1 MRKYEDIEAELFEMY
16 DLVEVT
22 ENKIDDLESELN
34 YLNEK
39 VDDLEEELAALDG
52 EAGEA
57 E

>member
-1 MRKYEDIEAELFEMY
+1 MRNYEDIEAELFELY

-39 VDDLEEELAALDG
+39 VDDLEEELAAMDD
-52 EAGEA
+52 EAGEN

>member
-1 MRKYEDIEAELFEMY
+1 MSKYEEIEAELFELY

-39 VDDLEEELAALDG
+39 VDDLEEELAAMDV
-52 EAGEA
+52 EAGEDG
-57 E
+57 

>member
-1 MRKYEDIEAELFEMY
+1 MRKYEDIESELFELY

-22 ENKIDDLESELN
+22 ENKIDDLEGELN

-39 VDDLEEELAALDG
+39 VDALESELAAMDV
-52 EAGEA
+52 EAGED